1 MVGGR
6 TVLRLTGAAT
16 VVAGGAIA
24 LTSFW
29 VGNASGSSTVI
40 ATILGRSLVSSWTLT
55 LGDYA
60 FSMFWVG
67 IVVAILGGVAVL
79 WHPRHRQARIERE
92 VGREVLRGAAESN
105 V

>member
-6 TVLRLTGAAT
+6 SVLRLTGAAT
-16 VVAGGAIA
+16 VVAGGTIA
-24 LTSFW
+24 LASFW
-29 VGNASGSSTVI
+29 VGNATGSSTVI
-40 ATILGRSLVSSWTLT
+40 ATILGRSLASSWTVT
-55 LGDYA
+55 VGDYA
-60 FSMFWVG
+60 FSVFWVG

-92 VGREVLRGAAESN
+92 VGRKALREAAESN